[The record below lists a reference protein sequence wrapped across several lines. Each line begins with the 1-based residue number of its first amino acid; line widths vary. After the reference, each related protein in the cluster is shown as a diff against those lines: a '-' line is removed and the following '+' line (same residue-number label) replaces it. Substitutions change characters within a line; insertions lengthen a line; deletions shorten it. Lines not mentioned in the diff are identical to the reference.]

1 MSVDLRTKYLG
12 FELKNPIVAA
22 PTPMTGKVEKVSELE
37 EAGVSMIVLPS
48 LFEEQIT
55 HDEMEEAK
63 FQDMGGGFAEAMDFF
78 PQMETYNTGPQAYL
92 DNLGAIKKAVR
103 IPVFGSLNGH
113 TKGGWVRYAKLI
125 QDAGAD
131 GLELNIYDVP
141 TDAAMSPAE
150 VEARYLEL
158 ISAVKE
164 ALTIPLAVK
173 IGPYF
178 SSLVNVASQMKEAG
192 ADGLVIFNRFM
203 QPDIDLES
211 LKIHP
216 DIELSTSS
224 ELRLPL
230 RWIGILKGR
239 VEMGLSATCGV
250 HCAEDVIKMILA
262 GADITEMASAFLRR
276 GTSYPAVVLAGLTEW
291 MEKHEYESIEQMKGA
306 MSQLNSADPE
316 QFERVNYMRALVTF
330 SNAFH

>member
-12 FELKNPIVAA
+12 FELRNPIVAA
-22 PTPMTGKVEKVSELE
+22 PTPMTGKVDKVKELE
-37 EAGVSMIVLPS
+37 EAGVSMVVLPS

-63 FQDMGGGFAEAMDFF
+63 LQDMGGGFAEAMDFF

-92 DNLGAIKKAVR
+92 DNLSEIKKAVR
-103 IPVFGSLNGH
+103 IPIFASLNGH
-113 TKGGWVRYAKLI
+113 TKGGWVRYAKLM

-141 TDAAMSPAE
+141 TDAAMSPAD
-150 VEARYLEL
+150 VESRYLEL

-178 SSLVNVASQMKEAG
+178 SSLVHVAGRMKEAG

-203 QPDIDLES
+203 QPDIDLDD
-211 LKIHP
+211 LKVHP
-216 DIELSTSS
+216 DIELSTSA

-239 VEMGLSATCGV
+239 VEMGLAATCGV
-250 HCAEDVIKMILA
+250 HCAEDVIKMVLA
-262 GADITEMASAFLRR
+262 GADITELGSAFLRR

-291 MEKHEYESIEQMKGA
+291 MEKHEYESIEQMKGS
-306 MSQLNSADPE
+306 MSQLNSGQEE
-316 QFERVNYMRALVTF
+316 QFERANYMRALVTF
-330 SNAFH
+330 SNAYH